1 MDLEHNNLS
10 NPYQDV
16 ISIHQAHNI
25 LSQNISLYLSNL
37 KQEEKSNMT
46 KNKDQLRTIYKK
58 EIEKY
63 KLNQNIMK
71 SKTYSRLL

>member
-37 KQEEKSNMT
+37 KQEEKSSMT
-46 KNKDQLRTIYKK
+46 KTKDQLIKIYK
-58 EIEKY
+58 
-63 KLNQNIMK
+63 NNMNI
-71 SKTYSRLL
+71 

>member
-25 LSQNISLYLSNL
+25 LSQTISLDLYNL
-37 KQEEKSNMT
+37 KQEEKSSMT
-46 KNKDQLRTIYKK
+46 KTKDQLITIYKK
-58 EIEKY
+58 EQQTFYLI
-63 KLNQNIMK
+63 NILF
-71 SKTYSRLL
+71 R

>member
-25 LSQNISLYLSNL
+25 LSKNISLYLSNI
-37 KQEEKSNMT
+37 KQEKKS
-46 KNKDQLRTIYKK
+46 
-58 EIEKY
+58 
-63 KLNQNIMK
+63 
-71 SKTYSRLL
+71 

>member
-25 LSQNISLYLSNL
+25 LSQNISLYSITAAAINQFASGGTGMSNR
-37 KQEEKSNMT
+37 Q
-46 KNKDQLRTIYKK
+46 
-58 EIEKY
+58 
-63 KLNQNIMK
+63 
-71 SKTYSRLL
+71 